1 MRHSSAARLPDLL
14 RHFNTS
20 THSGVVR
27 VTPLD
32 DNIFGGGFLHSWES
46 RASKSKETLG
56 HRRDQTRGQKATQE
70 CGEAWGVGAEAAWAT
85 YFIRVALV
93 TKHGDISVGI
103 RQDENGSRMA
113 VVHGGRRDVVVRPR
127 TRTAWISFHHNKIL
141 SGVKLTPPNQ
151 TLLL

>member
-1 MRHSSAARLPDLL
+1 MGHSSAASLPDLL

-46 RASKSKETLG
+46 RACESKETLG

-70 CGEAWGVGAEAAWAT
+70 ECGEAWGVGRGAWG
-85 YFIRVALV
+85 R
-93 TKHGDISVGI
+93 KQHGQHTS
-103 RQDENGSRMA
+103 
-113 VVHGGRRDVVVRPR
+113 
-127 TRTAWISFHHNKIL
+127 
-141 SGVKLTPPNQ
+141 
-151 TLLL
+151 